1 MRIKNISLKEK
12 EILWRKEE
20 ILLAAQAVFLKKG
33 FYEATMDDIAKETGL
48 SKGSLYLYF
57 VSKERLIAE
66 LLEKSLE
73 GYAHL
78 TNEVLKA
85 KESSVEKISNYV
97 NSAFDYFGKNGDLI
111 RMVMMLKGDIGCSCM
126 QKSFHEKA
134 NEIMIKVNSNLA
146 AIMKAG
152 IREKTLKDRSPEKM
166 ALALSGLVH
175 EFLMK
180 AIFTSSK
187 KSLDQDKTTILE
199 IFFGG
204 VKK

>member
-1 MRIKNISLKEK
+1 MKTKNISLKEK
-12 EILWRKEE
+12 EILWRKEK
-20 ILLAAQAVFLKKG
+20 ILIAAQTVFLKKG

-57 VSKERLIAE
+57 SSKERLIAE

-85 KESSVEKISNYV
+85 EESSVKKINHYV
-97 NSAFDYFGKNGDLI
+97 NAAFDYFGKNGDLI

-134 NEIMIKVNSNLA
+134 NEIMIQVNNNLS

-152 IREKTLKDRSPEKM
+152 IKEKTLKDRDPEKM
-166 ALALSGLVH
+166 ALALSGMVH

-180 AIFTSSK
+180 AIFTSNK
-187 KSLDQDKTTILE
+187 KSLAQDKTAILE
-199 IFFGG
+199 IFFEG
-204 VKK
+204 VNK